1 MYLDN
6 PEGLVEVESSLIG
19 GNYSGNYVKSK
30 LFPCSGF
37 AAMRQVNPTHK
48 KKPWSLK
55 FLKTVF
61 QKSFIAMVILKN
73 WKPELSYI

>member
-30 LFPCSGF
+30 VFPCSGF

-55 FLKTVF
+55 F
-61 QKSFIAMVILKN
+61 
-73 WKPELSYI
+73 